1 MSGCGIYRELKEKY
15 HAEAQRRRECI
26 RMIPEIVTIKLRQM
40 ASGDVLSLQ
49 VYKFVGAN
57 AGKKVYIQSN
67 LHGAEIA
74 GNAVIHQLIEF
85 LQTINDTDLAGE
97 VWLVPV
103 CNPMG
108 TNERSHVFSSG
119 RYCVYEAKDWNR
131 IFWDYEKEA
140 DDLLAFAKSQLNL
153 DIQVVRD
160 NYLSRIK
167 DKFGELLDKINSPSS
182 VPYTERFRYQLQ
194 SLSLDADY
202 LIDLHSASNQ
212 GINYIYYFRNR
223 EESAKYF
230 LLEHGF
236 LLDKYDGDAFDEAF
250 IKPWLALEDCFQQLG
265 REIQFDVEAWT
276 LELGTGMQMI
286 PDSVAKGVRGV
297 KNYLIQ
303 KGVLLDLTVE
313 SGISQEMCFRARSN
327 AIKYYASCGGMI
339 QSRVELGSEVKAG
352 ERLYQI
358 LSFNKEAKL
367 PVVVDVYCEQ
377 DGLVYDVSSNQ
388 AVNEGEFVLGI
399 IQ

>member
-1 MSGCGIYRELKEKY
+1 
-15 HAEAQRRRECI
+15 
-26 RMIPEIVTIKLRQM
+26 MIPEIVTIKLRQM

-49 VYKFVGAN
+49 VYKFIGAN
-57 AGKKVYIQSN
+57 AGNKVYIQSN

-85 LQTINDTDLAGE
+85 LQTINDTDLIGE

-140 DDLLAFAKSQLNL
+140 DDLLAFAKSQLHF
-153 DIQVVRD
+153 DIEVVRQ

-167 DKFGELLDKINSPSS
+167 EKFGELLDKINSPSS

-212 GINYIYYFRNR
+212 GINYLYYFRNR

-230 LLEHGF
+230 LLKDGF
-236 LLDKYDGDAFDEAF
+236 ILDKYDGDAFDEAF

-265 REIQFDVEAWT
+265 REVKFDVEAWT

-297 KNYLIQ
+297 KNYLIK
-303 KGVLLDLTVE
+303 KGVLQINLTE
-313 SGISQEMCFRARSN
+313 NENLSQEMSFRARSN
-327 AIKYYASCGGMI
+327 VIKYYASAGGMI
-339 QSRVELGSEVKAG
+339 QSRVKLGSEVKAG

-358 LSFNKEAKL
+358 LSFNKEGKL
-367 PVVVDVYCEQ
+367 PVVIDVCCEE
-377 DGLVYDVSSNQ
+377 DGLVYDTSSNQ
-388 AVNEGEFVLGI
+388 AVNEGEFVMGI
-399 IQ
+399 IS

>member
-1 MSGCGIYRELKEKY
+1 MLPAIST
-15 HAEAQRRRECI
+15 
-26 RMIPEIVTIKLRQM
+26 IPLRQM

-49 VYKFVGAN
+49 VYKFIGAT

-74 GNAVIHQLIEF
+74 GNAVIFQLMEF
-85 LQTINDTDLAGE
+85 LQTVNDTDLAGE

-140 DDLLAFAKSQLNL
+140 DDLIAFAKSQLHF
-153 DIQVVRD
+153 DIQVVRQ
-160 NYLSRIK
+160 NYLGSIK
-167 DKFGELLDKINSPSS
+167 NKFGELLDKINSPSS

-212 GINYIYYFRNR
+212 GINYLYYFRNR

-230 LLEHGF
+230 LLPDGF

-265 REIQFDVEAWT
+265 REIKFDVEAWT

-297 KNYLIQ
+297 KNYLIR
-303 KGVLLDLTVE
+303 KGILQLDLTVDE
-313 SGISQEMCFRARSN
+313 SIYQEICFRNRSN
-327 AIKYYASCGGMI
+327 VLKYYASCGGMI

-358 LSFNKEAKL
+358 LSFNKEGKL
-367 PVVVDVYCEQ
+367 PVVIDVCCEQ
-377 DGLVYDVSSNQ
+377 DGLVYDTSSNQ
-388 AVNEGEFVLGI
+388 AVNQGEFVMGVI
-399 IQ
+399 S

>member
-1 MSGCGIYRELKEKY
+1 
-15 HAEAQRRRECI
+15 
-26 RMIPEIVTIKLRQM
+26 MIPEIVTIRLRQM

-49 VYKFVGAN
+49 VYKFIGAN
-57 AGKKVYIQSN
+57 DGKKVYVQSN

-74 GNAVIHQLIEF
+74 GNAVIYQLIEF

-140 DDLLAFAKSQLNL
+140 DDLIAFAKSQLHF
-153 DIQVVRD
+153 DIEVVRQ

-167 DKFGELLDKINSPSS
+167 EKFGELLDKINSHSS

-212 GINYIYYFRNR
+212 GINYLYYFRNR

-236 LLDKYDGDAFDEAF
+236 ILDKYDGDAFDEAF

-265 REIQFDVEAWT
+265 REIKFDVEAWT

-297 KNYLIQ
+297 KNYLIK
-303 KGVLLDLTVE
+303 KGVLQLDLTVDE
-313 SGISQEMCFRARSN
+313 SISQEMCFRNRSN
-327 AIKYYASCGGMI
+327 VIKYYASCGGMI

-358 LSFNKEAKL
+358 LSFNKEGKL
-367 PVVVDVYCEQ
+367 PVVVDVCCEQ
-377 DGLVYDVSSNQ
+377 DGLVYDTSSNR
-388 AVNEGEFVLGI
+388 AVNEGEFVMGVI
-399 IQ
+399 S